1 MRPEIRP
8 AKNTRE
14 QINGGGQVIPVTE
27 MKENLFLMLY
37 LLSHVRHL
45 WLRMEARLL
54 LPAAADG

>member
-1 MRPEIRP
+1 ME
-8 AKNTRE
+8 
-14 QINGGGQVIPVTE
+14 GGQVIPVTE